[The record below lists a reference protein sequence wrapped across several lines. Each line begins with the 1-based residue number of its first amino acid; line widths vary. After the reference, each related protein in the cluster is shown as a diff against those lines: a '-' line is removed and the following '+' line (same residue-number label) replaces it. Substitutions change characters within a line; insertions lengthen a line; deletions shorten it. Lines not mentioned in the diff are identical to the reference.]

1 MSSISMD
8 KKDEIV
14 MKLVHFLVTKE
25 NYTPIVVNGVRNEVW
40 LENVE
45 GPYKI
50 IRINSNYIHNKEQFN
65 FDIYKTNNVARQI
78 KKKTL
83 SWKMNVLNIFLDL
96 NDDVKL
102 DSIDHIDNIK
112 VNDTQDLVHNQIVVE
127 AFPNIEKDII
137 NADNDVDLIVNVT
150 NDINSKTAK
159 ENRKYEEVF
168 KPKKIV
174 VTYVLI
180 ALCTLVYIL
189 QILFP
194 SLTTLGAVNG
204 SLVRSG
210 QVYRLVTGMFMH
222 GSIWHLLCNMYSLYV
237 IGCATENYFG
247 KKKFLIIYFVSG
259 IIGSMFS
266 CIFNT
271 SWSLGASGAIFGLM
285 GALCYFGYY
294 YRLYMGKALYS
305 EIIPVIVLNL
315 ALSLVVSNIDFYA
328 HIGGLI
334 GGVFIT
340 MGLGIKNKTDKQ
352 SSINGWITFGILFI
366 FTLYMLFFR

>member
-112 VNDTQDLVHNQIVVE
+112 VNDTEDLVHNQTVVE

-137 NADNDVDLIVNVT
+137 NTDNEVDLIVNVT

-159 ENRKYEEVF
+159 ENRRYEEVF

-174 VTYVLI
+174 ITYVLMAI
-180 ALCTLVYIL
+180 CTLVYIL

-247 KKKFLIIYFVSG
+247 KKKFLLIYLVSG

-271 SWSLGASGAIFGLM
+271 GWSLGASGAIFGLM

-305 EIIPVIVLNL
+305 EIIPVIILNL
-315 ALSLVVSNIDFYA
+315 ALSLIVSNIDFYA

-352 SSINGWITFGILFI
+352 SSINGWITFGILVVFI
-366 FTLYMLFFR
+366 LYMLFFR

>member
-65 FDIYKTNNVARQI
+65 FDIYKTNNVAKQI

-83 SWKMNVLNIFLDL
+83 SWRMNVLNIFLDL
-96 NDDVKL
+96 NDSVKL
-102 DSIDHIDNIK
+102 NSVNYIDNIK
-112 VNDTQDLVHNQIVVE
+112 VNDTEDLVHNETVVE

-137 NADNDVDLIVNVT
+137 NTDNDVDLIVNVT

-174 VTYVLI
+174 ITYALM
-180 ALCTLVYIL
+180 ALCTLIYIL
-189 QILFP
+189 QIFFP
-194 SLTTLGAVNG
+194 SLTALGAVNG
-204 SLVRSG
+204 TLVKSG
-210 QVYRLVTGMFMH
+210 QVYRLITSMFMH

-247 KKKFLIIYFVSG
+247 KKKFLLIYLVSG

-271 SWSLGASGAIFGLM
+271 GWSLGASGAIFGLM

-294 YRLYMGKALYS
+294 YRLYMGKALYN
-305 EIIPVIVLNL
+305 EIIPVIILNL

-340 MGLGIKNKTDKQ
+340 MGLGVKNKTDKQ

>member
-112 VNDTQDLVHNQIVVE
+112 VNDTEDLVHNQTVVE

-137 NADNDVDLIVNVT
+137 NTDNEVDLIVNVT

-174 VTYVLI
+174 VTYVLMAI
-180 ALCTLVYIL
+180 CTLVYIL

-247 KKKFLIIYFVSG
+247 KKKFLLIYLVSG

-271 SWSLGASGAIFGLM
+271 GWSLGASGAIFGLM
-285 GALCYFGYY
+285 GALCYFGYF

-305 EIIPVIVLNL
+305 EIIPVIILNL
-315 ALSLVVSNIDFYA
+315 ALSLIVSNIDFYA

-352 SSINGWITFGILFI
+352 SSINGWITFGILVVFI
-366 FTLYMLFFR
+366 LYMLFFR

>member
-112 VNDTQDLVHNQIVVE
+112 VNDTQDLVHNQTVVE

-137 NADNDVDLIVNVT
+137 NADNEVDLIVNVT

-174 VTYVLI
+174 VTYALI

-210 QVYRLVTGMFMH
+210 QVYRLVTGIFMH

-247 KKKFLIIYFVSG
+247 KKKFLLIYLVSG

-305 EIIPVIVLNL
+305 EIIPVIILNL
-315 ALSLVVSNIDFYA
+315 SLSLIVSNIDFYA

>member
-65 FDIYKTNNVARQI
+65 FDIYKTNNVAKQI

-96 NDDVKL
+96 NDNVKL
-102 DSIDHIDNIK
+102 DSINYIDNIK
-112 VNDTQDLVHNQIVVE
+112 VNDTQDLVHNETVVE

-137 NADNDVDLIVNVT
+137 NTDNDVDLIVNVT

-174 VTYVLI
+174 ITYALM
-180 ALCTLVYIL
+180 ALCTLIYIL
-189 QILFP
+189 QIFFP
-194 SLTTLGAVNG
+194 SLTALGAVNG
-204 SLVRSG
+204 TLVKSG
-210 QVYRLVTGMFMH
+210 QVYRLITSMFMH

-247 KKKFLIIYFVSG
+247 KKKFLLIYLVSG

-271 SWSLGASGAIFGLM
+271 GWSLGASGAIFGLM

-294 YRLYMGKALYS
+294 YRLYMGKALYN
-305 EIIPVIVLNL
+305 EIIPVIILNL

-340 MGLGIKNKTDKQ
+340 MGLGVKNKTDKQ

>member
-112 VNDTQDLVHNQIVVE
+112 VNDTQDLVHNQTVVE

-247 KKKFLIIYFVSG
+247 KKKFLLIYFVSG

-271 SWSLGASGAIFGLM
+271 GWSLGASGAIFGLM

-315 ALSLVVSNIDFYA
+315 ALSLIVSNIDFYA

-352 SSINGWITFGILFI
+352 SSINGWITFGILFVFI
-366 FTLYMLFFR
+366 LYMLFFR

>member
-112 VNDTQDLVHNQIVVE
+112 VNDTQDLVHNQTVVE

-174 VTYVLI
+174 VTY
-180 ALCTLVYIL
+180 ALMAICTLIYIL

-194 SLTTLGAVNG
+194 NLTTLGAVNG
-204 SLVRSG
+204 TLVRSG

-247 KKKFLIIYFVSG
+247 KKKFLLIYLVSG

-271 SWSLGASGAIFGLM
+271 GWSLGASGAIFGLM

-305 EIIPVIVLNL
+305 EIIPVIILNL
-315 ALSLVVSNIDFYA
+315 ALSLIVSNIDFYA

-352 SSINGWITFGILFI
+352 SSINGWITFGILVVFI
-366 FTLYMLFFR
+366 LYMLFFR

>member
-50 IRINSNYIHNKEQFN
+50 VRINSNYIHNKEQFN

-102 DSIDHIDNIK
+102 DNVEFIDNIK
-112 VNDTQDLVHNQIVVE
+112 VNDTEDLVHNETVVE

-137 NADNDVDLIVNVT
+137 NTDNDVDLIVNVT

-168 KPKKIV
+168 KPKKII
-174 VTYVLI
+174 VTYVLMAI
-180 ALCTLVYIL
+180 CTFVYIL

-204 SLVRSG
+204 TLVRSG

-247 KKKFLIIYFVSG
+247 KKKFLLIYLVSG
-259 IIGSMFS
+259 IIGSIFS
-266 CIFNT
+266 CLFNT
-271 SWSLGASGAIFGLM
+271 GWSLGASGAIFGLM

-315 ALSLVVSNIDFYA
+315 ALSLIVSNIDFYA

-352 SSINGWITFGILFI
+352 SSINGWITFGILVVFM
-366 FTLYMLFFR
+366 LYMLFFR

>member
-96 NDDVKL
+96 NDNVKL
-102 DSIDHIDNIK
+102 DSINYIDNIK
-112 VNDTQDLVHNQIVVE
+112 VNDTQDLVHNETVVE

-137 NADNDVDLIVNVT
+137 NTDNDVDLIVNVT

-174 VTYVLI
+174 VTY
-180 ALCTLVYIL
+180 ALMAICTLIYIL

-194 SLTTLGAVNG
+194 GITALGAVNG
-204 SLVRSG
+204 TLVRNG

-271 SWSLGASGAIFGLM
+271 GWSLGASGAIFGLM

-315 ALSLVVSNIDFYA
+315 ALSIIVSNIDFYA

-340 MGLGIKNKTDKQ
+340 MGLGVKNKTDKQ

>member
-112 VNDTQDLVHNQIVVE
+112 VNDTEDLVHNQTVVE

-137 NADNDVDLIVNVT
+137 NTDNEVDLIVNVT

-174 VTYVLI
+174 VTYVLMAI
-180 ALCTLVYIL
+180 CTLVYIL
-189 QILFP
+189 QIIFP

-247 KKKFLIIYFVSG
+247 KKKFLLIYLVSG

-271 SWSLGASGAIFGLM
+271 GWSLGASGAIFGLM

-305 EIIPVIVLNL
+305 EIIPVIILNL
-315 ALSLVVSNIDFYA
+315 ALSLIVSNIDFYA

-352 SSINGWITFGILFI
+352 SSINGWITFGILVVFI
-366 FTLYMLFFR
+366 LYMLFFR

>member
-180 ALCTLVYIL
+180 ALCTLIYIL

-210 QVYRLVTGMFMH
+210 QAYMLITSMFMH

-315 ALSLVVSNIDFYA
+315 ALSLVVSDIDFYA

>member
-180 ALCTLVYIL
+180 ALCTLIYIL

-247 KKKFLIIYFVSG
+247 KKKFLLIYFVSG

-271 SWSLGASGAIFGLM
+271 GWSLGASGAIFGLM

-315 ALSLVVSNIDFYA
+315 ALSLVISNIDFYA

-352 SSINGWITFGILFI
+352 SSINGWITFGILFV

>member
-112 VNDTQDLVHNQIVVE
+112 VNDTQDLVHNQTVVE

-137 NADNDVDLIVNVT
+137 NADNEVDLIVNVT

-174 VTYVLI
+174 VTYALI

-210 QVYRLVTGMFMH
+210 QVYRLVTGIFMH

-247 KKKFLIIYFVSG
+247 KKKFLLIYLVSG

-305 EIIPVIVLNL
+305 EIIPVIILNL
-315 ALSLVVSNIDFYA
+315 SLSLIVSNIDFYA

-352 SSINGWITFGILFI
+352 SSINGWITFGILFVFI
-366 FTLYMLFFR
+366 LYMLFFR

>member
-112 VNDTQDLVHNQIVVE
+112 VNDTEDLVHNQTVVE

-137 NADNDVDLIVNVT
+137 NTDNEVDLIVNVT

-174 VTYVLI
+174 VTYVLMAI
-180 ALCTLVYIL
+180 CTLVYIL

-247 KKKFLIIYFVSG
+247 KKKFLLIYLVSG

-271 SWSLGASGAIFGLM
+271 GWSLGASGAIFGLM

-305 EIIPVIVLNL
+305 EIIPVIILNL
-315 ALSLVVSNIDFYA
+315 ALSLIVSNIDFYA

-352 SSINGWITFGILFI
+352 SSINGWITFGILVVFI
-366 FTLYMLFFR
+366 LYMLFFR

>member
-180 ALCTLVYIL
+180 ALCNLVYIL
-189 QILFP
+189 QILFW
-194 SLTTLGAVNG
+194 
-204 SLVRSG
+204 
-210 QVYRLVTGMFMH
+210 M
-222 GSIWHLLCNMYSLYV
+222 
-237 IGCATENYFG
+237 
-247 KKKFLIIYFVSG
+247 
-259 IIGSMFS
+259 
-266 CIFNT
+266 
-271 SWSLGASGAIFGLM
+271 
-285 GALCYFGYY
+285 
-294 YRLYMGKALYS
+294 
-305 EIIPVIVLNL
+305 
-315 ALSLVVSNIDFYA
+315 NI
-328 HIGGLI
+328 H
-334 GGVFIT
+334 
-340 MGLGIKNKTDKQ
+340 MK
-352 SSINGWITFGILFI
+352 
-366 FTLYMLFFR
+366 

>member
-112 VNDTQDLVHNQIVVE
+112 VNDTQDLVHNQTVVE

-247 KKKFLIIYFVSG
+247 KKKFLFIYFVSG

-352 SSINGWITFGILFI
+352 SSINGWITFGILFV

>member
-112 VNDTQDLVHNQIVVE
+112 VNDTQDLVHNQTVVE

-247 KKKFLIIYFVSG
+247 KKKFLLIYFVSG

-315 ALSLVVSNIDFYA
+315 ALSLIVSNIDFYA

-340 MGLGIKNKTDKQ
+340 IGLGIKNKTDKQ

>member
-1 MSSISMD
+1 MIS
-8 KKDEIV
+8 EI
-14 MKLVHFLVTKE
+14 
-25 NYTPIVVNGVRNEVW
+25 
-40 LENVE
+40 
-45 GPYKI
+45 
-50 IRINSNYIHNKEQFN
+50 
-65 FDIYKTNNVARQI
+65 
-78 KKKTL
+78 
-83 SWKMNVLNIFLDL
+83 
-96 NDDVKL
+96 
-102 DSIDHIDNIK
+102 
-112 VNDTQDLVHNQIVVE
+112 
-127 AFPNIEKDII
+127 
-137 NADNDVDLIVNVT
+137 
-150 NDINSKTAK
+150 
-159 ENRKYEEVF
+159 
-168 KPKKIV
+168 
-174 VTYVLI
+174 
-180 ALCTLVYIL
+180 
-189 QILFP
+189 
-194 SLTTLGAVNG
+194 
-204 SLVRSG
+204 RS
-210 QVYRLVTGMFMH
+210 
-222 GSIWHLLCNMYSLYV
+222 
-237 IGCATENYFG
+237 FG
-247 KKKFLIIYFVSG
+247 KKKFLLIYFVSG

>member
-222 GSIWHLLCNMYSLYV
+222 GSIWH
-237 IGCATENYFG
+237 
-247 KKKFLIIYFVSG
+247 
-259 IIGSMFS
+259 
-266 CIFNT
+266 
-271 SWSLGASGAIFGLM
+271 
-285 GALCYFGYY
+285 
-294 YRLYMGKALYS
+294 
-305 EIIPVIVLNL
+305 
-315 ALSLVVSNIDFYA
+315 
-328 HIGGLI
+328 
-334 GGVFIT
+334 
-340 MGLGIKNKTDKQ
+340 
-352 SSINGWITFGILFI
+352 
-366 FTLYMLFFR
+366 

>member
-65 FDIYKTNNVARQI
+65 FDIYKTTNVAKQI

-102 DSIDHIDNIK
+102 DSINHIDNIK
-112 VNDTQDLVHNQIVVE
+112 VNDTEDLVHNETVVE

-137 NADNDVDLIVNVT
+137 NADNEVDLIVNVT

-174 VTYVLI
+174 VTYVLMAI
-180 ALCTLVYIL
+180 CTLIYIL

-194 SLTTLGAVNG
+194 NLTTLGAVNG
-204 SLVRSG
+204 TLVRIG
-210 QVYRLVTGMFMH
+210 QIYRLVTGMFMH

-247 KKKFLIIYFVSG
+247 KKKFLLIYLVSG

-271 SWSLGASGAIFGLM
+271 GWSLGASGAIFGLM

-305 EIIPVIVLNL
+305 EIIPVIILNL
-315 ALSLVVSNIDFYA
+315 ALSLIVSNIDFYA

-352 SSINGWITFGILFI
+352 SSINGWITFGILVVFI
-366 FTLYMLFFR
+366 LYMLFFR

>member
-112 VNDTQDLVHNQIVVE
+112 VNDTQDLVHNQTIVE

-210 QVYRLVTGMFMH
+210 QIYRLVTGMFMH

-247 KKKFLIIYFVSG
+247 KKKFLLIYFVSG

-315 ALSLVVSNIDFYA
+315 ALSLIVSNIDFYA

-340 MGLGIKNKTDKQ
+340 IGLGIKNKTDKQ

>member
-112 VNDTQDLVHNQIVVE
+112 VNDTQDLVHNQTVVE

-247 KKKFLIIYFVSG
+247 KKKFLLIYFVSG

-271 SWSLGASGAIFGLM
+271 GWSLGASGAIFGLM

-366 FTLYMLFFR
+366 FTFYMLFFR

>member
-65 FDIYKTNNVARQI
+65 FDIYKTNNVAKQI

-96 NDDVKL
+96 NDSVKL
-102 DSIDHIDNIK
+102 NSVNYIDNIK
-112 VNDTQDLVHNQIVVE
+112 VNDTEDLVHNETVVE

-137 NADNDVDLIVNVT
+137 NTDNDVDLIVNVT

-174 VTYVLI
+174 ITYALM
-180 ALCTLVYIL
+180 ALCTLIYIL
-189 QILFP
+189 QIFFP
-194 SLTTLGAVNG
+194 SLTALGAVNG
-204 SLVRSG
+204 TLVKSG
-210 QVYRLVTGMFMH
+210 QVYRLITSMFMH

-247 KKKFLIIYFVSG
+247 KKKFLLIYLVSG

-271 SWSLGASGAIFGLM
+271 GWSLGASGAIFGLM

-294 YRLYMGKALYS
+294 YRLYMGKALYN
-305 EIIPVIVLNL
+305 EIIPVIILNL

-340 MGLGIKNKTDKQ
+340 MGLGVKNKTDKQ

>member
-112 VNDTQDLVHNQIVVE
+112 VNDTQDLVHNQTVVE

-137 NADNDVDLIVNVT
+137 NADNEVDLIVNVT

-210 QVYRLVTGMFMH
+210 QVYRLVTGIFMH

-247 KKKFLIIYFVSG
+247 KKKFLLIYLVSG

-305 EIIPVIVLNL
+305 EIIPVIILNL
-315 ALSLVVSNIDFYA
+315 SLSLIVSNIDFYA

-352 SSINGWITFGILFI
+352 SSINGWITFDILFVFI
-366 FTLYMLFFR
+366 LYMLFFR

>member
-210 QVYRLVTGMFMH
+210 QIYRLVTGMFMH

-247 KKKFLIIYFVSG
+247 KKKFLLIYFVSG

-315 ALSLVVSNIDFYA
+315 ALSLIVSNIDFYA

-340 MGLGIKNKTDKQ
+340 IGLGIKNKTDKQ

>member
-1 MSSISMD
+1 MA
-8 KKDEIV
+8 K
-14 MKLVHFLVTKE
+14 
-25 NYTPIVVNGVRNEVW
+25 
-40 LENVE
+40 
-45 GPYKI
+45 
-50 IRINSNYIHNKEQFN
+50 
-65 FDIYKTNNVARQI
+65 QI

-96 NDDVKL
+96 NDSVKL
-102 DSIDHIDNIK
+102 NSINYIDNIK
-112 VNDTQDLVHNQIVVE
+112 VNDTQDLVHNETVVE

-174 VTYVLI
+174 VTY
-180 ALCTLVYIL
+180 ALMAICTLIYIL
-189 QILFP
+189 QIFFP
-194 SLTTLGAVNG
+194 SLTALGAVNG
-204 SLVRSG
+204 TLVRNG
-210 QVYRLVTGMFMH
+210 QVYRLITSMFMH

-247 KKKFLIIYFVSG
+247 KKKFLLIYLVSG

-271 SWSLGASGAIFGLM
+271 GWSLGASGAIFGLM

-294 YRLYMGKALYS
+294 YRLYMGRALYN

-315 ALSLVVSNIDFYA
+315 ALSIIVSNIDFYA

-340 MGLGIKNKTDKQ
+340 MGLGVKNKTDKQ

>member
-65 FDIYKTNNVARQI
+65 FDIYKTNNVAKQI

-83 SWKMNVLNIFLDL
+83 SWRMNVLNIFLDL
-96 NDDVKL
+96 NDSVKL
-102 DSIDHIDNIK
+102 NSVNYIDNIK
-112 VNDTQDLVHNQIVVE
+112 VNDTEDLVHNETVVE

-137 NADNDVDLIVNVT
+137 NTDNDVDLIVNVT
-150 NDINSKTAK
+150 NDIISKTAK

-174 VTYVLI
+174 ITYALM
-180 ALCTLVYIL
+180 ALCTLIYIL
-189 QILFP
+189 QIFFP
-194 SLTTLGAVNG
+194 SLTALGAVNG
-204 SLVRSG
+204 TLVKSG
-210 QVYRLVTGMFMH
+210 QVYRLITSMFMH

-247 KKKFLIIYFVSG
+247 KKKFLLIYLVSG
-259 IIGSMFS
+259 VIGSMFS

-271 SWSLGASGAIFGLM
+271 GWSLGASGAIFGLM

-294 YRLYMGKALYS
+294 YRLYMGKALYN
-305 EIIPVIVLNL
+305 EIIPVIILNL

-340 MGLGIKNKTDKQ
+340 MGLGVKNKTDKQ

>member
-50 IRINSNYIHNKEQFN
+50 VRINSNYIHNKEQFN

-102 DSIDHIDNIK
+102 DNVEFIDNIK
-112 VNDTQDLVHNQIVVE
+112 VSDTEDLIHNEIVIE

-137 NADNDVDLIVNVT
+137 NTSNDVDLIVNVT

-168 KPKKIV
+168 KPKKII
-174 VTYVLI
+174 VTYVLMAI
-180 ALCTLVYIL
+180 CTLVYIL

-204 SLVRSG
+204 TLVRSG

-247 KKKFLIIYFVSG
+247 KKKFLLIYLVSG
-259 IIGSMFS
+259 IIGSIFS
-266 CIFNT
+266 CLFNT
-271 SWSLGASGAIFGLM
+271 GWSLGASGAIFGLM

-315 ALSLVVSNIDFYA
+315 ALSLMVSNIDFYA

-352 SSINGWITFGILFI
+352 SSINGWITFDILVVFM
-366 FTLYMLFFR
+366 LYMLFFR